1 MTVGQD
7 ATGGLHLVN
16 LEHLGVVSL
25 AGDPAATEAL
35 ARHIAAELALNPWSV
50 LVQVDLI
57 GLGEELATLDPM
69 RLRHHAHGEQTI
81 ASITRSLTAARD
93 AGSGDPEPYRAIIT
107 TGIST
112 DAGTAELASLLS
124 APSPRLGVALV
135 SLGAPLPEATSIEVD
150 CTGQLQAP
158 PLGLDLRA
166 AGLTREEAATCAAI
180 VDLTR
185 ES

>member
-1 MTVGQD
+1 MTLARGSATLHLAHDDDLPDPWKGGGREWSTHLGETLPDREVIPPYPQLVTVGQD

-57 GLGEELATLDPM
+57 GLGEELAKLDPM

-112 DAGTAELASLLS
+112 DDGH
-124 APSPRLGVALV
+124 G
-135 SLGAPLPEATSIEVD
+135 
-150 CTGQLQAP
+150 
-158 PLGLDLRA
+158 
-166 AGLTREEAATCAAI
+166 
-180 VDLTR
+180 
-185 ES
+185 